1 MPPSKKAAAKSSSA
15 KSSSAKPPA
24 TKSAPAAAK
33 AGDPDLELIASL
45 AAILNQTGL
54 SEIEL
59 DRRGTKFRVAKQ
71 AAAVTHVA
79 SPAPAPVMHAHAAP
93 AHDTAPSAASPA
105 KAGGDHP
112 GTVKSPM
119 VGTVYMAPSPG
130 SPNFIEIGASVK
142 EGQTLLII
150 EAMKTMN
157 QIHAPRAGKVTA
169 IYVDNGR
176 PVEYGEPLVA
186 IE

>member
-1 MPPSKKAAAKSSSA
+1 MPPSKKP
-15 KSSSAKPPA
+15 SAKPAPA
-24 TKSAPAAAK
+24 TPAAR
-33 AGDPDLELIASL
+33 DSDLDLIASL
-45 AAILNQTGL
+45 AEILNGTGL
-54 SEIEL
+54 TEIEL
-59 DRRGTKFRVAKQ
+59 DRKGTKVRVAKTVT
-71 AAAVTHVA
+71 AVATVA
-79 SPAPAPVMHAHAAP
+79 QSPAPAVHVHAAP
-93 AHDTAPSAASPA
+93 APADSAAA
-105 KAGGDHP
+105 KPVSGDHP

-130 SPNFIEIGASVK
+130 ASNFIEVGSIVK

-157 QIHAPRAGKVTA
+157 QIHAPRSGKVTQ
-169 IYVDNGR
+169 IFVDNGR

>member
-1 MPPSKKAAAKSSSA
+1 MPPSKKTTSKTEA
-15 KSSSAKPPA
+15 P
-24 TKSAPAAAK
+24 KSARGEAR
-33 AGDPDLELIASL
+33 DTDLDLIASL
-45 AAILNQTGL
+45 ADILNSTGL
-54 SEIEL
+54 TEIEL
-59 DRRGTKFRVAKQ
+59 DRKGTKVRVSKTVTAVATVATHH
-71 AAAVTHVA
+71 AAATH
-79 SPAPAPVMHAHAAP
+79 APAAPVVAEAP
-93 AHDTAPSAASPA
+93 AAAAA
-105 KAGGDHP
+105 KATSGDHP

-130 SPNFIEIGASVK
+130 AANFIEVGATVK

-157 QIHAPRAGKVTA
+157 QIHAPRSGRITA
-169 IYVDNGR
+169 IFVENGR

>member
-1 MPPSKKAAAKSSSA
+1 MPPSKKPAP
-15 KSSSAKPPA
+15 AKP
-24 TKSAPAAAK
+24 
-33 AGDPDLELIASL
+33 AGHDPDLDLIASL
-45 AAILNQTGL
+45 AEILNGTGL
-54 SEIEL
+54 TEIEL
-59 DRRGTKFRVAKQ
+59 DRKGTKVRVAKMVTAV
-71 AAAVTHVA
+71 AAAA
-79 SPAPAPVMHAHAAP
+79 PSPAPAVHVHAAP
-93 AHDTAPSAASPA
+93 APTAAEAGVA
-105 KAGGDHP
+105 KAVSGDHP

-130 SPNFIEIGASVK
+130 AANFIEVGSTVK

-157 QIHAPRAGKVTA
+157 QIHAPRSGKVTQ
-169 IYVDNGR
+169 IFVDNGR

>member
-1 MPPSKKAAAKSSSA
+1 MPPSKKTTSKNEAPKSA
-15 KSSSAKPPA
+15 KAEA
-24 TKSAPAAAK
+24 R
-33 AGDPDLELIASL
+33 DPDLDLIASL
-45 AAILNQTGL
+45 ADILNNTGL
-54 SEIEL
+54 TEIEL
-59 DRRGTKFRVAKQ
+59 DRKGTKVRVSKTVNAG
-71 AAAVTHVA
+71 APVATH
-79 SPAPAPVMHAHAAP
+79 PAPPPQAPAAPVGGEAPAAP
-93 AHDTAPSAASPA
+93 AA
-105 KAGGDHP
+105 KATSGDHP

-130 SPNFIEIGASVK
+130 AANFIEVGATVK

-157 QIHAPRAGKVTA
+157 QIHAPRSGKITA
-169 IYVDNGR
+169 IFVENGR

>member
-1 MPPSKKAAAKSSSA
+1 MPPTKKAS
-15 KSSSAKPPA
+15 P
-24 TKSAPAAAK
+24 KSAAT
-33 AGDPDLELIASL
+33 DPDLDLIANL
-45 AAILNQTGL
+45 AEILNQTGL

-59 DRRGTKFRVAKQ
+59 DRKGTKVRVAKTLT
-71 AAAVTHVA
+71 AVATVA
-79 SPAPAPVMHAHAAP
+79 SPPPAPVVHAHAAAAHEAP
-93 AHDTAPSAASPA
+93 AAAAPKAA
-105 KAGGDHP
+105 GEHP

-119 VGTVYMAPSPG
+119 VGTVYLAASPG
-130 SPNFIEIGASVK
+130 AANIIEIGSSVK

-169 IYVDNGR
+169 IFVDNGH

>member
-1 MPPSKKAAAKSSSA
+1 MPPSKKPSS
-15 KSSSAKPPA
+15 
-24 TKSAPAAAK
+24 KSAAPRDAEL
-33 AGDPDLELIASL
+33 DLIASL
-45 AAILNQTGL
+45 AGILNSTGL
-54 SEIEL
+54 TEIEL
-59 DRRGTKFRVAKQ
+59 DRQGIKVRVARTVT
-71 AAAVTHVA
+71 AVTTVA
-79 SPAPAPVMHAHAAP
+79 HAPAPAPHVHAAP
-93 AHDTAPSAASPA
+93 AAEMPAAAAPKAPA
-105 KAGGDHP
+105 GDHP

-130 SPNFIEIGASVK
+130 AAPFIEVGATVK

-157 QIHAPRAGKVTA
+157 QIHAPRGGKVTH
-169 IYVDNGR
+169 IFVENGR

>member
-1 MPPSKKAAAKSSSA
+1 MPPSKKPSSKSAAKPA
-15 KSSSAKPPA
+15 AKP
-24 TKSAPAAAK
+24 APKAAPK
-33 AGDPDLELIASL
+33 AAPQDPELDLIASL
-45 AAILNQTGL
+45 AEILNSTGL
-54 SEIEL
+54 TEIEL
-59 DRRGTKFRVAKQ
+59 DRRGVKLRVAKQ
-71 AAAVTHVA
+71 VTAVATVAAAPQHH
-79 SPAPAPVMHAHAAP
+79 APVQHAHAAP
-93 AHDTAPSAASPA
+93 VTTEAPAAP
-105 KAGGDHP
+105 KAPTGDHP

-119 VGTVYMAPSPG
+119 VGTVYLAPSPG
-130 SPNFIEIGASVK
+130 AANFVEVGSSVK

-169 IYVDNGR
+169 IYVQNGS

>member
-1 MPPSKKAAAKSSSA
+1 MPPAKKAS
-15 KSSSAKPPA
+15 P
-24 TKSAPAAAK
+24 K
-33 AGDPDLELIASL
+33 ASLTDPDLALIASL
-45 AAILNQTGL
+45 AEILNDTGL

-59 DRRGTKFRVAKQ
+59 DRKGTKFRVAKQ
-71 AAAVTHVA
+71 VTAVTTIA
-79 SPAPAPVMHAHAAP
+79 SAPPAPVMHANATSAHEAP
-93 AHDTAPSAASPA
+93 AASAP

-130 SPNFIEIGASVK
+130 SANFIEVGATVK

-169 IYVDNGR
+169 IYVDNGH

>member
-1 MPPSKKAAAKSSSA
+1 MPPSKKP
-15 KSSSAKPPA
+15 SAKPAPA
-24 TKSAPAAAK
+24 TPAAR
-33 AGDPDLELIASL
+33 DSDLDLIASL
-45 AAILNQTGL
+45 AEILNGTGL
-54 SEIEL
+54 TEIEL
-59 DRRGTKFRVAKQ
+59 DRKGTKVRVAKTVT
-71 AAAVTHVA
+71 AVATVA
-79 SPAPAPVMHAHAAP
+79 HSPAPAVHVHAAP
-93 AHDTAPSAASPA
+93 AAAEAPAA
-105 KAGGDHP
+105 KAVSGEHP

-130 SPNFIEIGASVK
+130 ASNFIEVGSIVK

-157 QIHAPRAGKVTA
+157 QIHAPRSGKVTH
-169 IYVDNGR
+169 IFVDNGR

>member
-1 MPPSKKAAAKSSSA
+1 MPPTKKAPAKSALS
-15 KSSSAKPPA
+15 
-24 TKSAPAAAK
+24 
-33 AGDPDLELIASL
+33 DPDLALIASL
-45 AAILNQTGL
+45 AEILNDTGL

-59 DRRGTKFRVAKQ
+59 DRKGTKFRVAKQ
-71 AAAVTHVA
+71 LTAVAQVA
-79 SPAPAPVMHAHAAP
+79 SAQPAPAVHAHAAP
-93 AHDTAPSAASPA
+93 LHEVPAAAPKPA
-105 KAGGDHP
+105 DHP
-112 GTVKSPM
+112 GTVQSPM

-130 SPNFIEIGASVK
+130 SANFIEIGSSVK

-169 IYVDNGR
+169 IYVDNGH
-176 PVEYGEPLVA
+176 PVEFGEPLVA

>member
-1 MPPSKKAAAKSSSA
+1 MPPTKKAAAKS
-15 KSSSAKPPA
+15 
-24 TKSAPAAAK
+24 TMT
-33 AGDPDLELIASL
+33 DPDLELIASL
-45 AAILNQTGL
+45 AEILNDTGL

-59 DRRGTKFRVAKQ
+59 DRKGTKFRVAKQ
-71 AAAVTHVA
+71 LTAVATVA
-79 SPAPAPVMHAHAAP
+79 SPPPAPVMHAHAAP
-93 AHDTAPSAASPA
+93 AHDAPAAAAP
-105 KAGGDHP
+105 KAIADHP

-130 SPNFIEIGASVK
+130 AANFIDVGSSVK

-169 IYVDNGR
+169 IYVDNGH

>member
-1 MPPSKKAAAKSSSA
+1 MPPTKKAAPKSTP
-15 KSSSAKPPA
+15 KSTTKPA
-24 TKSAPAAAK
+24 LS
-33 AGDPDLELIASL
+33 DPDLALIASL
-45 AAILNQTGL
+45 AEILNDTGL

-59 DRRGTKFRVAKQ
+59 DRKGTKFRVAKQ
-71 AAAVTHVA
+71 VTAVATVA
-79 SPAPAPVMHAHAAP
+79 SPPPAPVMHAHAAP
-93 AHDTAPSAASPA
+93 VHEAPVAAAAAP
-105 KAGGDHP
+105 KAGDHA

-130 SPNFIEIGASVK
+130 AASFIEVGATVK

-169 IYVDNGR
+169 IYVQNGS

>member
-1 MPPSKKAAAKSSSA
+1 MPPTKKAPAKSALS
-15 KSSSAKPPA
+15 
-24 TKSAPAAAK
+24 
-33 AGDPDLELIASL
+33 DPDLVLISSL
-45 AAILNQTGL
+45 AEILNDTGL

-59 DRRGTKFRVAKQ
+59 DRKGTKFRVAKQ
-71 AAAVTHVA
+71 LTAVAHVA
-79 SPAPAPVMHAHAAP
+79 STPPPPAVHAHAAP
-93 AHDTAPSAASPA
+93 VHDAPAVAAPKPA
-105 KAGGDHP
+105 DNP

-130 SPNFIEIGASVK
+130 SANFIEIGSSVK

-169 IYVDNGR
+169 IYVDNGH

>member
-1 MPPSKKAAAKSSSA
+1 MPPTKKAAPKST
-15 KSSSAKPPA
+15 P
-24 TKSAPAAAK
+24 KSAPKAALS
-33 AGDPDLELIASL
+33 DPDLELIASL
-45 AAILNQTGL
+45 AEILNGTGL

-59 DRRGTKFRVAKQ
+59 DRKGTKFRVAKQ
-71 AAAVTHVA
+71 VTAVATIA
-79 SPAPAPVMHAHAAP
+79 SPPPAPVVHAHAAP
-93 AHDTAPSAASPA
+93 VHDAPAAAAA
-105 KAGGDHP
+105 KGGGDHP

-130 SPNFIEIGASVK
+130 AANFIEVGATVK

>member
-1 MPPSKKAAAKSSSA
+1 MPPAKKTSPKATAKPAPKTAAK
-15 KSSSAKPPA
+15 PA
-24 TKSAPAAAK
+24 H
-33 AGDPDLELIASL
+33 GDPDLALISNL
-45 AAILNQTGL
+45 AEILNQTGL

-59 DRRGTKFRVAKQ
+59 DRKGTRFRVSKTLTAVAAGVAPQ
-71 AAAVTHVA
+71 APAVYHA
-79 SPAPAPVMHAHAAP
+79 PAPASADVPAAAP
-93 AHDTAPSAASPA
+93 AAAA
-105 KAGGDHP
+105 KPMGDHP

-119 VGTVYMAPSPG
+119 VGTIYMAPAPG
-130 SPNFIEIGASVK
+130 AANFIEIGATVK

-157 QIHAPRAGKVTA
+157 QIHAPRSGKITKIFVENA
-169 IYVDNGR
+169 Q